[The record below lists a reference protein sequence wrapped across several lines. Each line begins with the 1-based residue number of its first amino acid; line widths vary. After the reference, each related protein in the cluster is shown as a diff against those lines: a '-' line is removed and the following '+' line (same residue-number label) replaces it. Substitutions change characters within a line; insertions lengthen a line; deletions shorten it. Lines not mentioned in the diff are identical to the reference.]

1 MKAILAGYALL
12 LVLILG
18 GCSAV
23 TNYRRY
29 EFFLGEG

>member
-12 LVLILG
+12 LALVILA

-23 TNYRRY
+23 TNLREYNLY
-29 EFFLGEG
+29 LND

>member
-1 MKAILAGYALL
+1 MKAILAGYLL
-12 LVLILG
+12 MVLCIG

>member
-1 MKAILAGYALL
+1 MKAILVGLILALL
-12 LVLILG
+12 LS